1 MAEDIQRTP
10 NVTELL
16 DAKIASG
23 KESLRQNRL
32 LFYSNLFFEYLD
44 AIGIRIVYVFA
55 CFTYFLVGIT
65 MVLAFSFA
73 IFLLGGAAIG
83 IVNVIGQGVKA
94 ILPHH
99 YILFIWVPISL
110 IFIVIYVIV
119 VFKFLKKLFRKG
131 YLKNPFSTYLR
142 NYKFKSKDVKRELA
156 WEELIK
162 IGKDIKKWKTE
173 KREFL
178 KKWKMEKREFILS
191 HEEQLKKP
199 EEIQSPETKEC
210 PMCAETIK
218 AKAIICRFCSHKFE
232 SESNSVNVETQ

>member
-1 MAEDIQRTP
+1 
-10 NVTELL
+10 L

-23 KESLRQNRL
+23 KESLTQKRL

-55 CFTYFLVGIT
+55 SFAYFIVGIT

-83 IVNVIGQGVKA
+83 IVNVIALGVEA
-94 ILPHH
+94 IFPPH
-99 YILFIWVPISL
+99 YRLFIWVPISL
-110 IFIVIYVIV
+110 IFLVIYVIA
-119 VFKFLKKLFRKG
+119 VFKFLKKLFRKE
-131 YLKNPFSTYLR
+131 YLKNPFSAYLR
-142 NYKFKSKDVKRELA
+142 NYKFKSKDVTRELA

-173 KREFL
+173 KMDFL
-178 KKWKMEKREFILS
+178 LS

-199 EEIQSPETKEC
+199 EENQSPETKEC

-218 AKAIICRFCSHKFE
+218 AKAIICRFCDHKFE
-232 SESNSVNVETQ
+232 PDIIG